1 MPILIA
7 YLATCLAVI
16 EFLDIT
22 SNRFTIP
29 GGTFT
34 LLYILVAVGMPVVIL
49 FPWFINRHN
58 QEGAPDKAA
67 QIKESSAIDEK
78 IVQHNLPIQLTSFI
92 GREREMPI
100 VRQLINDHRLVTLIG
115 AGGCGK
121 TRLSI
126 EVAAHLVQ
134 DYEDGAWFVD
144 LAPITSEDLVAK
156 EITEVLK
163 IKEVPNQLIIETLID
178 KIKDKNLLIILD
190 NCEHLVTACAE
201 IAVNLVQSVPGLKIL
216 ATSREALC
224 ITGEQVWRVP
234 SLTLIDPKTIIN
246 VEHAKDSEAVLLFAD
261 RARMNNPEFELET
274 ANVNEVVTICN
285 KLDGIPLA
293 LELVASRTRHM
304 NTHMILERFSDRF
317 DQLSSSHPGTSKR
330 QQTLQATIEWSYNLL
345 SHSEKI
351 LFVRLAVFSG
361 GFDIEA
367 VEEVCSDDQLPRET
381 VLDTLSRLVDRSM
394 VYTIKSI
401 DQSMRYNR
409 LETLRQFAQLK
420 LQSQKEEDVIMNRHL
435 QYYLKMA
442 KVAHDEQF
450 ESQLRWLNK
459 LEQEHDNLIAALNWS
474 DKHSPEKFV
483 RLSGALAWFWSM
495 HSHISKGKD
504 YLERAMSKNV
514 SKSGAYARVLYG
526 LAMIVF
532 YIGEIPRSIDL
543 LNESLKIWRQLD
555 NLWEEAIVLSYFS
568 FVLASA
574 GDSETGLKY
583 SVESVEIARKIG
595 NPILIDYCLIDL
607 CQSYIHTK
615 QYDLAKPMIEEF
627 LDSANEQKQ
636 SGLIIRARRFLGHC
650 ALCEGNYKEAEK
662 GYCLALETALKYG
675 NILDAAFEL
684 QCIAFSIS
692 GQSRWAKSIRLDAAA
707 CEKARILGVSTYG
720 LIQLHDEYID
730 TYIGGAKEKLGEELT
745 REYEERGKNMGFEAA
760 VEYALDFEKD

>member
-1 MPILIA
+1 
-7 YLATCLAVI
+7 
-16 EFLDIT
+16 
-22 SNRFTIP
+22 
-29 GGTFT
+29 
-34 LLYILVAVGMPVVIL
+34 
-49 FPWFINRHN
+49 
-58 QEGAPDKAA
+58 
-67 QIKESSAIDEK
+67 
-78 IVQHNLPIQLTSFI
+78 
-92 GREREMPI
+92 
-100 VRQLINDHRLVTLIG
+100 
-115 AGGCGK
+115 
-121 TRLSI
+121 
-126 EVAAHLVQ
+126 
-134 DYEDGAWFVD
+134 
-144 LAPITSEDLVAK
+144 
-156 EITEVLK
+156 
-163 IKEVPNQLIIETLID
+163 
-178 KIKDKNLLIILD
+178 
-190 NCEHLVTACAE
+190 
-201 IAVNLVQSVPGLKIL
+201 
-216 ATSREALC
+216 
-224 ITGEQVWRVP
+224 
-234 SLTLIDPKTIIN
+234 
-246 VEHAKDSEAVLLFAD
+246 
-261 RARMNNPEFELET
+261 
-274 ANVNEVVTICN
+274 
-285 KLDGIPLA
+285 
-293 LELVASRTRHM
+293 
-304 NTHMILERFSDRF
+304 
-317 DQLSSSHPGTSKR
+317 
-330 QQTLQATIEWSYNLL
+330 
-345 SHSEKI
+345 
-351 LFVRLAVFSG
+351 
-361 GFDIEA
+361 
-367 VEEVCSDDQLPRET
+367 
-381 VLDTLSRLVDRSM
+381 
-394 VYTIKSI
+394 
-401 DQSMRYNR
+401 
-409 LETLRQFAQLK
+409 
-420 LQSQKEEDVIMNRHL
+420 MNRHL

-684 QCIAFSIS
+684 QCIAFSVS